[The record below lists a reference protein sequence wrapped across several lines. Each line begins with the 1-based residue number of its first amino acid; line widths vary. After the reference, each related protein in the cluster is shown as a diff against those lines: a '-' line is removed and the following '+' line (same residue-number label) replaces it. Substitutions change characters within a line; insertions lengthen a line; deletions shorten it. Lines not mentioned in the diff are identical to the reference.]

1 MPDLYLLYKKMEH
14 ILIIPNTFQILDF
27 QKNQNPYIEPSN
39 NSKRKV
45 LKEHADL
52 VSKVEDATIYTINP
66 PNHSGPLPDIVF
78 VANGGFS
85 LWGLPEPILI
95 LPQMKYKQRQD
106 ELPYLKEICIDQGLT
121 GVEFPSKEPFEG
133 QAEAKWFHN
142 GSLLVCGYGHRSTK
156 ESFKVLN
163 KLLKEI
169 YARYKRP
176 APKLLVL
183 PLESADYYH
192 LDVAM
197 LEFNDDSC
205 IVHKRAFSLA
215 SIRKLEAALNG
226 KVHVLDTDDSFCLN
240 AVVQGGNLL
249 THLLTEDVKL
259 FLESKTG
266 LKIVQNNT
274 DIFEKSGG
282 SVRCM
287 ILDIHPIKS

>member
-1 MPDLYLLYKKMEH
+1 MEH
-14 ILIIPNTFQILDF
+14 ILITPNTFQILDF
-27 QKNQNPYIEPSN
+27 QKHQNPYVEPSN

-45 LKEHADL
+45 QREHAEL

-66 PNHSGPLPDIVF
+66 PRDGRPIPDIVF

-85 LWGLPEPILI
+85 LWGLPEQIMI
-95 LPQMKYKQRQD
+95 LPQMKFKQRKD
-106 ELPYLKEICIDQGLT
+106 ELPYLKEICIDKGLI
-121 GVEFPSKEPFEG
+121 GVEFPTNDVFEG

-142 GSLLVCGYGHRSTK
+142 GTLLVCGYGHRATK
-156 ESFKVLN
+156 KGFEVLD
-163 KLLKEI
+163 KLLKKI
-169 YARYKRP
+169 YAKYNRP

-205 IVHKRAFSLA
+205 IIHKRAFSPA
-215 SIRKLEAALNG
+215 SIRKLEAALDG
-226 KVHVLDTDDSFCLN
+226 KVHIIDTDDSFCLN
-240 AVVQGGNLL
+240 AVVQGKHLL

-266 LKIVQNNT
+266 LRVLQNDT

-287 ILDIHPIKS
+287 ILGIHPTKEFRPLV

>member
-1 MPDLYLLYKKMEH
+1 MEH
-14 ILIIPNTFQILDF
+14 ILITPNTFQILDF
-27 QKNQNPYIEPSN
+27 QKHQNPYIEPSN
-39 NSKRKV
+39 TSKRKV
-45 LKEHADL
+45 LRDHADL

-66 PNHSGPLPDIVF
+66 PNHGRPLPDIVF

-95 LPQMKYKQRQD
+95 LPQMKYKQRKD
-106 ELPYLKEICIDQGLT
+106 ELPYLKQICIDQGLI

-142 GSLLVCGYGHRSTK
+142 GRLLVCGYGHRSTQK
-156 ESFKVLN
+156 SFAVLD

-169 YARYKRP
+169 YGRYKRP

-205 IVHKRAFSLA
+205 IVHKRAFSPE

-226 KVHVLDTDDSFCLN
+226 KVHVIDTADSFCLN
-240 AVVQGGNLL
+240 AVVQGKNLL
-249 THLLTEDVKL
+249 THLLTEDVKT

-266 LKIVQNNT
+266 LKTVQNET

-287 ILDIHPIKS
+287 ILDIHPVIDTL